1 MNRRNPVKDGGGS
14 GGSGD
19 GGDHRAPNYEMQ
31 NTSDIGMEE
40 NAAYETV
47 RYGL

>member
-14 GGSGD
+14 GGSGG
-19 GGDHRAPNYEMQ
+19 GGDRRAPNFEMQ
-31 NTSDIGMEE
+31 NMSDIGMEE